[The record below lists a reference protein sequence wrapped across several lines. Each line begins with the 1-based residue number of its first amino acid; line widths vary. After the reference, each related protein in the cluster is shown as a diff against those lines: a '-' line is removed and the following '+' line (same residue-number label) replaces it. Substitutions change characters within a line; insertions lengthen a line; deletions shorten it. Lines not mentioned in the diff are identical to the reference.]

1 MVGFVDTQD
10 NMKNFNQKFAGT
22 DAGPYVGKVK
32 FTNDPLRQGRLGV
45 NIPDLSQTNDPA
57 PDDCIWCQYL
67 SPFYGAKSVEAT
79 NKSAPDDYKLTQ
91 HSYGMWFV
99 PPDID
104 TEVLVIFAK
113 GELSKKNAF
122 WIGCVQ
128 QPLTNQQ
135 VPGYGASTF
144 TELAS
149 DRSDARERAI
159 TANATGQTQDYG
171 TDLLPVGERNRR
183 LIEGAVSAESAN
195 LFRYPVNRILAD
207 QMSAQGLIQDPVRG
221 TTTSSA
227 KREAPSQVFGI
238 NTPGRIREDSRSLNI
253 GPGGTPVRPDRVP
266 GHSFVMDDGAEDG
279 SNQLTRIR
287 TASGH
292 QILMHDTEG
301 TVYIANGSGKA
312 FIEMEKDG
320 TISVFSDG
328 GINMRTK
335 QDFNLHSDRHV
346 NFHAKGSLN
355 FTAEQNV
362 NLNGGFNVQTM
373 AKNSIL
379 NSSQGD
385 LRSYAAT
392 QITSFTRGTQM
403 HGAGGNIDLAGAQV
417 HMNSQGA
424 RAGWGPSWLVPESDR
439 VGIKVTGG
447 EVTDGDAALIDID
460 SRKPLQGGKP
470 NKIANKTTVSDF
482 VTHEPYTRT
491 SSTAIRKRYINDI
504 IASIE
509 SGNPSVSSQD
519 LENIKKQLL
528 SKDSIDAV
536 SSELNKI
543 VGVTSDRVSEFA
555 STEINKLVGDNT
567 KLNSSQL
574 NNIQQL
580 LVGPSIA
587 SVSGEISKIVGK
599 NVNLNSSQLNDI
611 KTKVLANP
619 DVAFISREIKKI
631 TGITENVNLDLS
643 QLNNLKTKLQNKPN
657 IADVSGEIRK
667 IVGDN
672 VKLDLSQ
679 LNDIKTKLLANP
691 DVAKFT
697 KQVSGYA
704 KDIVGLSEAVTV
716 NLEALNDLKNKA
728 VAYKNDIKN
737 AASGFIQGVVSK
749 YTTQAFNYA
758 KDFIK
763 GFKWSDSRLKEDI
776 RLVGKSPTGI
786 NIYSFKY
793 KQSAGT
799 YEGVMAQEV
808 PWARQM
814 TDTGF
819 YMVDYSKVD
828 VEFRRSN

>member
-1 MVGFVDTQD
+1 MVGFVDTHD
-10 NMKNFNQKFAGT
+10 NMKNFDQKFAGK
-22 DAGPYVGKVK
+22 DPGPYVGKVK

-45 NIPDLSQTNDPA
+45 NIPDLSQTNDPG

-67 SPFYGAKSVEAT
+67 SPFYGAKSIEA
-79 NKSAPDDYKLTQ
+79 NDKSDPDSYKGTQ
-91 HSYGMWFV
+91 HTYGMWFV

-149 DRSDARERAI
+149 DRSTARERAI
-159 TANATGQTQDYG
+159 TANASGQTQDYG

-195 LFRYPVNRILAD
+195 SFRYPVNRILAD

-253 GPGGTPVRPDRVP
+253 GPGGAPVRPDRNP

-279 SNQLTRIR
+279 SNQLTRLR

-320 TISVFSDG
+320 TVSVFSDG

-385 LRSYAAT
+385 LRSYAGT
-392 QITSFTRGTQM
+392 VLSSFSAGTQL
-403 HGAGGNIDLAGAQV
+403 HGAGGNIDLAGSQV

-424 RAGWGPSWLVPESDR
+424 SSGWGPSWLVPEHER
-439 VGIKVTGG
+439 VGIKLTGG

-460 SRKPLQGGKP
+460 SRRPLQGGEA

-491 SSTAIRKRYINDI
+491 SSTAIRKRYINQI
-504 IASIE
+504 LESIE
-509 SGNPSVSSQD
+509 SGNPGMSSQD
-519 LENIKKQLL
+519 LDSIRKRLL
-528 SKDSIDAV
+528 SKDSIDSVLAEV
-536 SSELNKI
+536 NKI
-543 VGVTSDRVSEFA
+543 VSVTSDKVSNFA
-555 STEINKLVGDNT
+555 STEIKKLVGDNT
-567 KLNSSQL
+567 KLDLSQL
-574 NNIQQL
+574 NSIQKL
-580 LVGPSIA
+580 LVKPNIA
-587 SVSGEISKIVGK
+587 DISGEIRKIVG
-599 NVNLNSSQLNDI
+599 NS
-611 KTKVLANP
+611 
-619 DVAFISREIKKI
+619 
-631 TGITENVNLDLS
+631 VNLDLS
-643 QLNNLKTKLQNKPN
+643 QLNN
-657 IADVSGEIRK
+657 VK
-667 IVGDN
+667 IN
-672 VKLDLSQ
+672 L
-679 LNDIKTKLLANP
+679 LNHP
-691 DVAKFT
+691 DVDKLK

-704 KDIVGLSEAVTV
+704 EDIVGLSETV
-716 NLEALNDLKNKA
+716 ELNIAAFNELKNKA
-728 VAYKNDIKN
+728 KNYKNEIKN

-749 YTTQAFNYA
+749 YSTAAFNYA
-758 KDFIK
+758 KEFVK
-763 GFKWSDSRLKEDI
+763 SFTWSDSRLKDHI
-776 RLVGKSPTGI
+776 RLVGKSPMGI

-828 VEFRRSN
+828 VEFRRVN